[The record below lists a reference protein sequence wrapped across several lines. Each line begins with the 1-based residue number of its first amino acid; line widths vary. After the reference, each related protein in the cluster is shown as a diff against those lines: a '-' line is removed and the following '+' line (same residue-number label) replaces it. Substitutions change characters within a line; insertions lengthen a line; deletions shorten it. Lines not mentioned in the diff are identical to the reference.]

1 MEDETMAEYD
11 INEIDISGA
20 VERFAVVET
29 KTGTPMIRFTLRCWK
44 ELIQVVAFKEQAGV
58 RLREGERVEVK
69 GYIQST
75 RWTDKDG
82 NAKSGFQVVA
92 NKGIFYA
99 DALARFTVIPNGP
112 RPLEPR
118 TMPPVPSSAQERP
131 GPTAQTLPM
140 PPGPQAERPGV
151 MVAGENENLPF

>member
-1 MEDETMAEYD
+1 MEQYD

-20 VERFAVVET
+20 VERFVVVTT

-44 ELIQVVAFKEQAGV
+44 EAIQVVAFKEQAGV
-58 RLREGERVEVK
+58 RLREGERVEVL

-82 NAKSGFQVVA
+82 NARSGFQVVA

-99 DALARFTVIPNGP
+99 DAVARFTVIPNGP
-112 RPLEPR
+112 RPLTPR
-118 TMPPVPSSAQERP
+118 TRPSAPSPAQGVT
-131 GPTAQTLPM
+131 GPTAQTLPLT
-140 PPGPQAERPGV
+140 PGPQAERPGV
-151 MVAGENENLPF
+151 MAADEDENLPF

>member
-1 MEDETMAEYD
+1 MTDYD

-20 VERFAVVET
+20 VERFAVVAT
-29 KTGTPMIRFTLRCWK
+29 KTGTPMIRFTIRCWK

-69 GYIQST
+69 GHIQST

-82 NAKSGFQVVA
+82 NARSGFQVVA
-92 NKGIFYA
+92 SKGIFYA
-99 DALARFTVIPNGP
+99 DAITRFTVIPNGP
-112 RPLEPR
+112 RPLTPR
-118 TMPPVPSSAQERP
+118 TMPPAPSPAQERP

-140 PPGPQAERPGV
+140 AAALQAERPGV
-151 MVAGENENLPF
+151 MVADDDENLPF

>member
-1 MEDETMAEYD
+1 MANFD

-29 KTGTPMIRFTLRCWK
+29 KTGTPMIRFTLRCWR

-58 RLREGERVEVK
+58 RLREGERVEVT

-82 NAKSGFQVVA
+82 NARSGFQVVA
-92 NKGIFYA
+92 KGIFYA
-99 DALARFTVIPNGP
+99 DAIARFTIIPDGM
-112 RPLEPR
+112 RPLVPR
-118 TMPPVPSSAQERP
+118 ASPP
-131 GPTAQTLPM
+131 GPTAQALPM
-140 PPGPQAERPGV
+140 MGASPQAERPGV